1 MDIPTTENLAKRI
14 KEALAR
20 HLDIPAE
27 TITDE
32 SLLVQD
38 LGLDSFGMVELLFE
52 LEDAT
57 GMAIPDARLP
67 GVRSVG
73 DLTAT
78 LSDLLQNQD
87 PLPISP
93 SGRINRSAGE

>member
-1 MDIPTTENLAKRI
+1 MDTPAPEDLANRI

-32 SLLVQD
+32 SLLVQE

-67 GVRSVG
+67 DVRSVG

-78 LSDLLQNQD
+78 LADLLKDQ
-87 PLPISP
+87 
-93 SGRINRSAGE
+93 G